1 MESEESL
8 VREAT
13 SSGSNLDSNVD
24 SSKIKRISTG
34 YAPRPLQRIIHQNM
48 KRFNVLVLH
57 RRFGKT
63 VLSIN
68 ETIDRA
74 LRCPLKSP
82 QYAYVAP
89 TYGQAKRIAWE
100 YLKEYTKEIPG
111 AKPNEAE
118 LRVDIPRPHMKDK
131 IRFMLLGSENPDTL
145 RGIYLDG
152 VVLDEFAVCD
162 PTIWGQ
168 VVRPALA
175 DRIGWAIF
183 LGTPKGQNHFFDL
196 YNKARKNPDW
206 YVCTYRASETK
217 VLSTYELR
225 AAKDEMSEE
234 EYLQEFECSFTA
246 ANTGAYYQKQMLIA
260 EAENRV
266 TSVPYDSSCFVDTYW
281 DLGIGDTTAIWF
293 LQVVGH
299 EYHLID
305 YLEMSGK
312 GLDYFVSEINKKPYT
327 YREHTLP
334 HDARA
339 RELGTGKSREET
351 LRTLGMTRLYIL
363 PRWQV
368 ADGIN
373 AVRTILS
380 KCWWDKDKCERG
392 LLALHAYERKWDAK
406 NQIFQEKPKHN
417 WASNGADAFRYL
429 AMGVRPESQRVQSEV
444 LREYRDSYQEY
455 DVFSL

>member
-1 MESEESL
+1 VESEESL
-8 VREAT
+8 A
-13 SSGSNLDSNVD
+13 NLNVD

>member
-1 MESEESL
+1 VESEESL
-8 VREAT
+8 A
-13 SSGSNLDSNVD
+13 NLNVD

-68 ETIDRA
+68 ESIDRA

-100 YLKEYTKEIPG
+100 YLKEYTKDIPG

>member
-1 MESEESL
+1 MNA
-8 VREAT
+8 V
-13 SSGSNLDSNVD
+13 GD
-24 SSKIKRISTG
+24 KILTAIPDDRIKKISTG
-34 YAPRPLQRIIHQNM
+34 YNPRPLQKIIHKRM

-74 LRCPLKSP
+74 LRCSLKSP
-82 QYAYVAP
+82 QYAYIAP

-100 YLKEYTKEIPG
+100 YLKEYTKDIPG

-118 LRVDIPRPHMKDK
+118 LRVDIPRPHLKDK
-131 IRFMLLGSENPDTL
+131 IRFMLLGSENPDTI

-175 DRIGWAIF
+175 DRSGWAIF

-196 YNKARKNPDW
+196 YNKAKKNNEW

-217 VLSTYELR
+217 VLSKYELK

-246 ANTGAYYQKQMLIA
+246 ANTGAYYQKQMLLA
-260 EAENRV
+260 ESEGRITN
-266 TSVPYDSSCFVDTYW
+266 VPYETACFVDTYW

-293 LQVVGH
+293 LQSVGH

-305 YLEMSGK
+305 YIEMSGK
-312 GLDYFVSEINKKPYT
+312 GLDWFVSEINKKPYT
-327 YREHTLP
+327 YREHILP
-334 HDARA
+334 HDASA
-339 RELGTGKSREET
+339 RELGTGKSRQET
-351 LRTLGMTRLYIL
+351 LRTLGLTRLYIL
-363 PRWQV
+363 PRWKV
-368 ADGIN
+368 DDGIN

-380 KCWWDKDKCERG
+380 KCWFDKEKCERG
-392 LLALHAYERKWDAK
+392 ITALMAYERKWDAR
-406 NQIFQEKPKHN
+406 NQIFMEKPKHN
-417 WASNGADAFRYL
+417 WASHGADAFRYL

-444 LREYRDSYQEY
+444 LEKYREAVSEY
-455 DVFSL
+455 DIFEL

>member
-1 MESEESL
+1 VESEESL
-8 VREAT
+8 A
-13 SSGSNLDSNVD
+13 NLNVD

-100 YLKEYTKEIPG
+100 YLKEYTKDIPG

>member
-8 VREAT
+8 A
-13 SSGSNLDSNVD
+13 NLNVD
-24 SSKIKRISTG
+24 SSRIKRISTG

-100 YLKEYTKEIPG
+100 YLKEYTKDIPNS
-111 AKPNEAE
+111 KPNEAE

-175 DRIGWAIF
+175 DREGWAIF

>member
-1 MESEESL
+1 MGDVEE
-8 VREAT
+8 
-13 SSGSNLDSNVD
+13 
-24 SSKIKRISTG
+24 SKIKRISTG
-34 YAPRPLQRIIHQNM
+34 YRPRPLQKVIHNSM

-74 LRCPLKSP
+74 LRCSLKNP

-100 YLKEYTKEIPG
+100 YLKDYTKGIPG

-118 LRVDIPRPHMKDK
+118 LRVDIPRPHRKDK

-175 DRIGWAIF
+175 DREGWAIF

-196 YNKARKNPDW
+196 YNKARRNPDW

-217 VLSTYELR
+217 VLSDYELK
-225 AAKDEMSEE
+225 AAQDEMSEE
-234 EYLQEFECSFTA
+234 EFLQEFECSFTA

-260 EAENRV
+260 EAEKRI
-266 TSVPYDSSCFVDTYW
+266 TTVPYDSSCFVDTYW

-293 LQVVGH
+293 LQTVGH

-305 YLEMSGK
+305 YIEMSGK
-312 GLDYFVSEINKKPYT
+312 GLDWFVSEINKKPYT
-327 YREHTLP
+327 YTEHVLP
-334 HDARA
+334 HDAKA

-351 LRTLGMTRLYIL
+351 LRTLGLLRLYIL

-380 KCWWDKDKCERG
+380 KCWFDKDKCERG
-392 LLALHAYERKWDAK
+392 VTALMAYERKWDAK
-406 NQIFQEKPKHN
+406 NQIFMEKPKHN
-417 WASNGADAFRYL
+417 WASHGADAFRYL

-444 LREYRDSYQEY
+444 LEKYREAVSEY
-455 DVFSL
+455 DIFEL

>member
-8 VREAT
+8 V
-13 SSGSNLDSNVD
+13 SLNVD
-24 SSKIKRISTG
+24 SNRIKRISTG

-63 VLSIN
+63 VLAIN

-100 YLKEYTKEIPG
+100 YLKEYTKDIPNS
-111 AKPNEAE
+111 KPNEAE
-118 LRVDIPRPHMKDK
+118 LRVDIPRPHMNDK

-175 DRIGWAIF
+175 DREGWAIF

-196 YNKARKNPDW
+196 YNKARKNAELRPDW

>member
-8 VREAT
+8 A
-13 SSGSNLDSNVD
+13 NLNVD
-24 SSKIKRISTG
+24 SNRIKRISTG

-100 YLKEYTKEIPG
+100 YLKEYTKDIPG
-111 AKPNEAE
+111 SKPNEAE

-175 DRIGWAIF
+175 DREGWAIF
-183 LGTPKGQNHFFDL
+183 LGTPKGQNHFFEL

-260 EAENRV
+260 EAEKRV

>member
-8 VREAT
+8 A
-13 SSGSNLDSNVD
+13 NLNVD
-24 SSKIKRISTG
+24 SNRIKRISTG

-100 YLKEYTKEIPG
+100 YLKEYTKDIPG
-111 AKPNEAE
+111 SKPNEAE

-175 DRIGWAIF
+175 DREGWAIF
-183 LGTPKGQNHFFDL
+183 LGTPKGQNHFFEL

>member
-8 VREAT
+8 V
-13 SSGSNLDSNVD
+13 SLNVD
-24 SSKIKRISTG
+24 SNRIKRISTG

-63 VLSIN
+63 VLAIN

-100 YLKEYTKEIPG
+100 YLKEYTKDIPDS
-111 AKPNEAE
+111 KPNEAE
-118 LRVDIPRPHMKDK
+118 LRVDIPRPHMNDK

-175 DRIGWAIF
+175 DREGWAIF

-196 YNKARKNPDW
+196 YNKARKNAELRPDW

>member
-8 VREAT
+8 V
-13 SSGSNLDSNVD
+13 SSNVD
-24 SSKIKRISTG
+24 SSRVKRISTG

-74 LRCPLKSP
+74 LRSPLKAP
-82 QYAYVAP
+82 QYAYIAP

-100 YLKEYTKEIPG
+100 YLKEYTKDIPG
-111 AKPNEAE
+111 SKPNEAE

-175 DRIGWAIF
+175 DREGWAIF
-183 LGTPKGQNHFFDL
+183 LGTPKGQNHFFEL

-260 EAENRV
+260 ESENRV
-266 TSVPYDSSCFVDTYW
+266 TSVPYESSCFVDTYW

-312 GLDYFVSEINKKPYT
+312 GLDWFVAEINKKPYT

-351 LRTLGMTRLYIL
+351 LRSLGLTRLYIL

-429 AMGVRPESQRVQSEV
+429 AMGVRPESQRVQSEM

>member
-1 MESEESL
+1 MESEESS
-8 VREAT
+8 EFE
-13 SSGSNLDSNVD
+13 SSDSESLLEGID
-24 SSKIKRISTG
+24 SSKVKRISTG
-34 YAPRPLQRIIHQNM
+34 YSPRPLQRIIHQNM

-68 ETIDRA
+68 EAIDRA
-74 LRCPLKSP
+74 LRCTLKSP

-111 AKPNEAE
+111 SKPNEAE

-145 RGIYLDG
+145 RGMYLDG

-260 EAENRV
+260 EAEKRI
-266 TSVPYDSSCFVDTYW
+266 TSVPYDSTCFVDTYW

-351 LRTLGMTRLYIL
+351 LRTLGLTRLYIL

-368 ADGIN
+368 DDGIN
-373 AVRTILS
+373 AVRTILG
-380 KCWWDKDKCERG
+380 KCWWDKEKCERG
-392 LLALHAYERKWDAK
+392 ILALMAYERKWDAK